1 MGMSNCP
8 RPVRAIMILL
18 LLSATV
24 LVALAQQP
32 TPCQTP
38 PQWQGKF
45 SRRDEKKNFTMFAD
59 IAYDE
64 TNRRVREVEYLED
77 GADRAFYDVL
87 YLHNINKEYKIDL
100 RHQLYSWHSD
110 QTVHP
115 LRHPSRCQ
123 VRRNSQHWPGQHSR
137 RARNGHPVRGN

>member
-1 MGMSNCP
+1 MGMGNCP

-59 IAYDE
+59 I
-64 TNRRVREVEYLED
+64 
-77 GADRAFYDVL
+77 
-87 YLHNINKEYKIDL
+87 NKEYKIDL
-100 RHQLYSWHSD
+100 RHRNCTVGTLTRPFIHFGIPPDAKYVGTANIGPVNIPDEHATVILFEGTDRENGGVFYGEVTAPDCVPVSSGFYSNR
-110 QTVHP
+110 T
-115 LRHPSRCQ
+115 
-123 VRRNSQHWPGQHSR
+123 
-137 RARNGHPVRGN
+137 